1 MKIWA
6 WIAVGIFTW
15 CIVSSFFAY
24 DFMLKAEPA
33 RFLNQTR
40 SPLQSETETK
50 SQHRTIEVDG
60 IDYLIVESRNGIGV
74 TFLVNKNNLK
84 KLGQIVSEIS
94 DEMDSEKFNSII
106 QK

>member
-1 MKIWA
+1 MKYTKF
-6 WIAVGIFTW
+6 IFTGLVMLFTI
-15 CIVSSFFAY
+15 CVVMFNY
-24 DFMLKAEPA
+24 DVDAEPS
-33 RFLNQTR
+33 RGFDRLNAVTT
-40 SPLQSETETK
+40 QSNIPTK
-50 SQHRTIEVDG
+50 VVKVEG
-60 IDYLIVESRNGIGV
+60 IDYLVVESRNGIGV

>member
-1 MKIWA
+1 M
-6 WIAVGIFTW
+6 FN
-15 CIVSSFFAY
+15 Y
-24 DFMLKAEPA
+24 DVDAEPN
-33 RFLNQTR
+33 RGFDRLNAVTT
-40 SPLQSETETK
+40 QSNIPTK
-50 SQHRTIEVDG
+50 VVKVDG